1 MATFGSTNPRDTND
15 GIQRFGSVIGL
26 KPEMEQR
33 YRELHAEAW
42 ESVQQ
47 CLVAA
52 NVHNYSIYVT
62 ELEGKKFLF
71 SYFEY
76 KGDDFEVDMLSI
88 AENAETQR
96 WWKETDPCQIR
107 LPSSKEG
114 ENWTAMERVFF
125 MPCLLYTS
133 PSPRD

>member
-1 MATFGSTNPRDTND
+1 MSMAIFGTTNPQETDD
-15 GIQRFGSVIGL
+15 GIQRFASVIGL

-33 YRELHAEAW
+33 YRELHADAW

-52 NVHNYSIYVT
+52 NVHNYSIYIT

-76 KGDDFEVDMLSI
+76 TGINFEADMALI
-88 AENAETQR
+88 AADVETQR

-107 LPSSKEG
+107 LPNRREG
-114 ENWTAMERVFF
+114 ENWSSMERVFF
-125 MPCLLYTS
+125 TP
-133 PSPRD
+133 